1 MFLNLAMSTITPPKR
16 LDPQLWQKFL
26 KLAKPYWF
34 SEKKWQARGLLG
46 LLLLL
51 ALAVNGINVSISFI
65 FRNVDTALATFPQTQ
80 DTSTFWRFITIYAGL
95 LVVGTP
101 IVVMFGYLQDKLGLQ
116 WREWLTNHF
125 LDKYFQNRAYYQ
137 INFNQKIDNP
147 DQRIAEDIRSFTRTS
162 LSFSLLILTSV
173 ITLISFTGVLLSI
186 SVSLSVALVV
196 YAIFGTVVTAWLG
209 QRLIGINFNQLKR
222 EADFRYGL
230 VHVRDNAE
238 SIAFYQGEPEEILQL
253 KQRFLKAVSN
263 FELLINWQRNL
274 GFFTTSYNYFV
285 SALPYLVIAP
295 IYFAGD
301 TEFGTFTQA
310 AIAFSQ
316 IFRALSVVVSQFE
329 NLTAFAAGIERM
341 GDLAEVLETT
351 NQPPSGMTTIDVTED
366 SQLALRR
373 VTLLTPNY
381 ERTLVRDLPF
391 SLQPGEGLVIVGNSG
406 SGKSSLLRAI
416 AGLWNAG
423 TGQII
428 RPALSEIMFLP
439 QRPYMVLGSLRS
451 QLLYPNPDNDISESK
466 MRHVLEQVNLPDL
479 PERFGGF
486 EIELDW
492 ANLLSLGE
500 QQRLAF
506 ARLLLTRPRYV
517 ILDEATSALDLANEK
532 KLYEQLKAKET
543 TLISVGHRPSLLQYH
558 EYVLELDGSSN
569 WRFLPM
575 SEYTMNFNAFS

>member
-1 MFLNLAMSTITPPKR
+1 MTTTTTQPKR
-16 LDPQLWQKFL
+16 LDPELWQKFV
-26 KLAKPYWF
+26 KVAKPYWF
-34 SEKKWQARGLLG
+34 SEQKWKARGLLG

-51 ALAVNGINVSISFI
+51 ALAVNAINVSISFI
-65 FRNVDTALATFPQTQ
+65 FRNIDTSLAEFPQTNDQ
-80 DTSTFWRFITIYAGL
+80 SVFWRFIFFYAGL
-95 LVVGTP
+95 LVIGTP
-101 IVVMFGYLQDKLGLQ
+101 IVVMYGYLQDKLGLQ

-162 LSFSLLILTSV
+162 LSFTLLILTSI

-186 SVSLSVALVV
+186 SVSLSVALVI
-196 YAIFGTVVTAWLG
+196 YAILGTFVTAWIG

-230 VHVRDNAE
+230 IHVRDNAE
-238 SIAFYQGEPEEILQL
+238 SIAFYQGETEEILQL
-253 KQRFLKAVSN
+253 KQRFLRAIVN
-263 FELLINWQRNL
+263 FDLLINWQRNL

-295 IYFAGD
+295 IYFAGQTD
-301 TEFGTFTQA
+301 FGTFTQA

-316 IFRALSVVVSQFE
+316 IFSALSVVVGQFE
-329 NLTAFAAGIERM
+329 SLTAFAAGIERM
-341 GDLAEVLETT
+341 GDLAEVLETSDQK
-351 NQPPSGMTTIDVTED
+351 QPGMRTIDVTEA
-366 SQLALRR
+366 SEIELRS

-381 ERTLVRDLPF
+381 ERTLISNLPF
-391 SLQPGEGLVIVGNSG
+391 RLQPGEGLVIVGNSG

-423 TGQII
+423 TGQIL
-428 RPALSEIMFLP
+428 RPPLSEMMFLP

-451 QLLYPNPDNDISESK
+451 QLLYPNPDNDILESK
-466 MRHVLEQVNLPDL
+466 MRHVLEEVNLAEL
-479 PERFGGF
+479 PERVGGF
-486 EIELDW
+486 DVELDW
-492 ANLLSLGE
+492 ANVLSLGE

-506 ARLLLTRPRYV
+506 ARLLLSMPSYV

-532 KLYEQLKAKET
+532 NLYQKLKAKET

-569 WRFLPM
+569 WRLLPM
-575 SEYTMNFNAFS
+575 DEYTVNLNAFS

>member
-1 MFLNLAMSTITPPKR
+1 MSTTTPQPKR
-16 LDPQLWQKFL
+16 LDPELWHKFL
-26 KLAKPYWF
+26 KVAKPYWF
-34 SEKKWQARGLLG
+34 SEQKWKARGLLG

-51 ALAVNGINVSISFI
+51 ALAVNAINVGISFI
-65 FRNVDTALATFPQTQ
+65 FRNIDTSLATFPQTK
-80 DTSTFWRFITIYAGL
+80 DASIFWRFITLYAGL
-95 LVVGTP
+95 LVLGTP
-101 IVVMFGYLQDKLGLQ
+101 IVVMYGYIQDKLGLQ

-162 LSFSLLILTSV
+162 LSFTLLILTSI

-186 SVSLSVALVV
+186 SVSLSVALVI
-196 YAIFGTVVTAWLG
+196 YAILGTVVTAGIG
-209 QRLIGINFNQLKR
+209 QRLIGINYNQLKR

-230 VHVRDNAE
+230 IHVRDNAE
-238 SIAFYQGEPEEILQL
+238 SIAFYQGETEEILQL
-253 KQRFLKAVSN
+253 KQRFVRAILN
-263 FELLINWQRNL
+263 FDLLINWQRNL

-295 IYFAGD
+295 IYFAGETD
-301 TEFGTFTQA
+301 FGTFTQA

-316 IFRALSVVVSQFE
+316 IFSALSVVVGQFE
-329 NLTAFAAGIERM
+329 SLTAFAAGIERM
-341 GDLAEVLETT
+341 GDLDEVLETADQQ
-351 NQPPSGMTTIDVTED
+351 QPGMRTIDVTQASGIE
-366 SQLALRR
+366 LRS
-373 VTLLTPNY
+373 VTLMTPNY

-391 SLQPGEGLVIVGNSG
+391 MLQPGEGLVIVGNSG

-428 RPALSEIMFLP
+428 RPSLSEMMFLP

-451 QLLYPNPDNDISESK
+451 QLLYPNPDNDILESK
-466 MRHVLEQVNLPDL
+466 MRHVLEEVNLAEL
-479 PERFGGF
+479 PERVGGF
-486 EIELDW
+486 DVELDW
-492 ANLLSLGE
+492 ANVLSLGE

-506 ARLLLTRPRYV
+506 ARLLLSMPNYV

-532 KLYEQLKAKET
+532 NLYQQLKAKET

-569 WRFLPM
+569 WRLLPM
-575 SEYTMNFNAFS
+575 DEYTVNLNAFS

>member
-1 MFLNLAMSTITPPKR
+1 MSTITPPKR

-46 LLLLL
+46 LLLVL

-125 LDKYFQNRAYYQ
+125 IDKYFQNRAYYQ

-147 DQRIAEDIRSFTRTS
+147 DQRIAEDIRAFTRTS

-238 SIAFYQGEPEEILQL
+238 SIAFYQGETEEILQL
-253 KQRFLKAVSN
+253 KQRFLQAIRN

-341 GDLAEVLETT
+341 GDLAAVLETT
-351 NQPPSGMTTIDVTED
+351 NQTPSGMTTIDITED
-366 SQLALRR
+366 SHLALRR

-391 SLQPGEGLVIVGNSG
+391 SLQPGEGLVIVGHSG

-466 MRHVLEQVNLPDL
+466 MRHVLEEVNLAEL

-492 ANLLSLGE
+492 ANVLSLGE

-506 ARLLLTRPRYV
+506 ARLLLSRPSYV

-569 WRFLPM
+569 WRFLPI
-575 SEYTMNFNAFS
+575 SEYTLDFNAFS

>member
-1 MFLNLAMSTITPPKR
+1 MSTTTTPPKR
-16 LDPQLWQKFL
+16 LNPELWQKFL
-26 KLAKPYWF
+26 KVAKPYWF

-51 ALAVNGINVSISFI
+51 ALAVNAINVAISFI
-65 FRNVDTALATFPQTQ
+65 FRNIDTALATYPQTGEV
-80 DTSTFWRFITIYAGL
+80 STFWRFIAFYAGL
-95 LVVGTP
+95 LVIGTP
-101 IVVMFGYLQDKLGLQ
+101 IVVMYGYLQDKLGLQ

-125 LDKYFQNRAYYQ
+125 LNKYFQNRAYYQ

-162 LSFSLLILTSV
+162 LSFTLLILTSI
-173 ITLISFTGVLLSI
+173 ITLVSFTGVLLSI
-186 SVSLSVALVV
+186 SVSLSVALVI
-196 YAIFGTVVTAWLG
+196 YAILGTVVTAWIG
-209 QRLIGINFNQLKR
+209 QRLIGINYNQLKR

-230 VHVRDNAE
+230 IHVRDNAE
-238 SIAFYQGEPEEILQL
+238 SIAFYQGETEEILQL
-253 KQRFLKAVSN
+253 KQRFMRAIVN
-263 FELLINWQRNL
+263 FDLLINWQRNL

-295 IYFAGD
+295 IYFAGQTD
-301 TEFGTFTQA
+301 FGTFTQA

-316 IFRALSVVVSQFE
+316 IFRALSVVVGQFE

-341 GDLAEVLETT
+341 GDLDEVLDSTDQ
-351 NQPPSGMTTIDVTED
+351 QPPGMRTIDVTED
-366 SQLALRR
+366 SRIELRS
-373 VTLLTPNY
+373 VTLMTPNY

-391 SLQPGEGLVIVGNSG
+391 SLQAGEGLVIVGNSG

-428 RPALSEIMFLP
+428 RPALSDMMFLP

-466 MRHVLEQVNLPDL
+466 MRDILEEVNLAEL
-479 PERFGGF
+479 PERVGGF
-486 EIELDW
+486 EVELDW
-492 ANLLSLGE
+492 ANVLSLGE

-506 ARLLLTRPRYV
+506 ARLLLSLPNYV

-532 KLYEQLKAKET
+532 NLYQQLKAKGT

-569 WRFLPM
+569 WRLLPM
-575 SEYTMNFNAFS
+575 DEYTVNLNAFS

>member
-1 MFLNLAMSTITPPKR
+1 MNTTTTPPKR
-16 LDPQLWQKFL
+16 LDPELWQKFL
-26 KLAKPYWF
+26 KVAKPYWF
-34 SEKKWQARGLLG
+34 SEQKWKARGLLG

-51 ALAVNGINVSISFI
+51 ALAVNAINVGISFI
-65 FRNVDTALATFPQTQ
+65 FRNIDTSLATFPQTK
-80 DTSTFWRFITIYAGL
+80 DASIFWRFIAIYAGL
-95 LVVGTP
+95 LVIGTP
-101 IVVMFGYLQDKLGLQ
+101 IVVMYGYLQDKLGLQ

-162 LSFSLLILTSV
+162 LSFTLLILTSI

-186 SVSLSVALVV
+186 SVSLSVALVI
-196 YAIFGTVVTAWLG
+196 YAILGTFVTAWIG

-230 VHVRDNAE
+230 IHVRDNAE
-238 SIAFYQGEPEEILQL
+238 SIAFYQGETEEILQL
-253 KQRFLKAVSN
+253 KQRFIRAIVN
-263 FELLINWQRNL
+263 FDLLINWQRNL

-295 IYFAGD
+295 IYFAGQTD
-301 TEFGTFTQA
+301 FGTFTQA
-310 AIAFSQ
+310 AIAFNQ
-316 IFRALSVVVSQFE
+316 IFRALSVVVGQFE
-329 NLTAFAAGIERM
+329 SLTAFAAGIERM
-341 GDLAEVLETT
+341 GDLDEVLDATDQH
-351 NQPPSGMTTIDVTED
+351 QPGKRTIDVTE
-366 SQLALRR
+366 AAEIELRS

-391 SLQPGEGLVIVGNSG
+391 RLQSGEGLVIVGNSG

-423 TGQII
+423 TGQIL
-428 RPALSEIMFLP
+428 RPALSEMMFLP

-451 QLLYPNPDNDISESK
+451 QLLYPNPDNDILESK
-466 MRHVLEQVNLPDL
+466 MRHVLEEVNLAEL
-479 PERFGGF
+479 PERVGGF

-492 ANLLSLGE
+492 ANVLSLGE

-506 ARLLLTRPRYV
+506 ARLLLSMPSYV

-532 KLYEQLKAKET
+532 NLYQQLKAKGT

-569 WRFLPM
+569 WRLLPM
-575 SEYTMNFNAFS
+575 EEYTVNLNAFS

>member
-1 MFLNLAMSTITPPKR
+1 MNTTTTPPKR
-16 LDPQLWQKFL
+16 LDPELWQKFL
-26 KLAKPYWF
+26 KVAKPYWF
-34 SEKKWQARGLLG
+34 SEQKWKARGLLG

-51 ALAVNGINVSISFI
+51 ALAVNAINVGISFI
-65 FRNVDTALATFPQTQ
+65 FRNIDTSLAEFPQTK
-80 DTSTFWRFITIYAGL
+80 DASTFWRFIAIYAGL
-95 LVVGTP
+95 LVIGTP
-101 IVVMFGYLQDKLGLQ
+101 IVVMYGYLQDKLGLR

-162 LSFSLLILTSV
+162 LSFTLLILTSI
-173 ITLISFTGVLLSI
+173 ITLVSFTGVLLSI
-186 SVSLSVALVV
+186 SVSLSVALVI
-196 YAIFGTVVTAWLG
+196 YAILGTVVTTWIG
-209 QRLIGINFNQLKR
+209 QRLIGINYNQLKR

-230 VHVRDNAE
+230 IHVRDNAE
-238 SIAFYQGEPEEILQL
+238 SIAFYQGETEEILQL
-253 KQRFLKAVSN
+253 KQRFIRAIVN
-263 FELLINWQRNL
+263 FDLLINWQRNL

-295 IYFAGD
+295 IYFAGQTD
-301 TEFGTFTQA
+301 FGTFTQA

-316 IFRALSVVVSQFE
+316 IFSALSVVVGQFE
-329 NLTAFAAGIERM
+329 SLTAFAAGIERM
-341 GDLAEVLETT
+341 GDLDEVLDSTDQQ
-351 NQPPSGMTTIDVTED
+351 QPGMRTIDVTED
-366 SQLALRR
+366 SRIELRS

-391 SLQPGEGLVIVGNSG
+391 SLQAGEGLVIVGNSG

-423 TGQII
+423 TGQIL
-428 RPALSEIMFLP
+428 RPSLSDMMFLP

-466 MRHVLEQVNLPDL
+466 MRDILEEVNLAEL
-479 PERFGGF
+479 PERVGGF
-486 EIELDW
+486 EVELDW
-492 ANLLSLGE
+492 ANVLSLGE

-506 ARLLLTRPRYV
+506 ARLLLSMPNYV

-532 KLYEQLKAKET
+532 NLYQQLKAKGT

-569 WRFLPM
+569 WRLLPM
-575 SEYTMNFNAFS
+575 EEYTVNLNAFS

>member
-1 MFLNLAMSTITPPKR
+1 MSTTTPQPQR

-26 KLAKPYWF
+26 KVAKPYWF
-34 SEKKWQARGLLG
+34 SEQKWKARGLLG
-46 LLLLL
+46 LLLVL
-51 ALAVNGINVSISFI
+51 ALAVNAINVGISFI
-65 FRNVDTALATFPQTQ
+65 FRNIDTSLATFPQTK
-80 DTSTFWRFITIYAGL
+80 DASIFWRFITLYAGL
-95 LVVGTP
+95 LVIGTP
-101 IVVMFGYLQDKLGLQ
+101 IVVMYGYLQDKLGLQ

-162 LSFSLLILTSV
+162 LSFTLLILTSI

-186 SVSLSVALVV
+186 SVSLSVALVI
-196 YAIFGTVVTAWLG
+196 YAILGTVVTAWIG
-209 QRLIGINFNQLKR
+209 QRLIGINYNQLKR

-230 VHVRDNAE
+230 IHVRDNAE
-238 SIAFYQGEPEEILQL
+238 SIAFYQGETEEILQL
-253 KQRFLKAVSN
+253 KQRFIRAIVN
-263 FELLINWQRNL
+263 FDLLINWQRNL

-295 IYFAGD
+295 IYFAGQTD
-301 TEFGTFTQA
+301 FGTFTQA

-316 IFRALSVVVSQFE
+316 IFRALSVVVGQFE

-341 GDLAEVLETT
+341 GDLDEVLETT
-351 NQPPSGMTTIDVTED
+351 DQHQPGMRTIDVTEA
-366 SQLALRR
+366 SEIELRS

-391 SLQPGEGLVIVGNSG
+391 RLQSGEGLVIVGNSG

-423 TGQII
+423 TGQIL
-428 RPALSEIMFLP
+428 RPPLSEMMFLP

-451 QLLYPNPDNDISESK
+451 QLLYPNPDNDMLESK
-466 MRHVLEQVNLPDL
+466 MRHVLEEVNLAEL
-479 PERFGGF
+479 PERVGGF

-492 ANLLSLGE
+492 ANVLSLGE

-506 ARLLLTRPRYV
+506 ARLLLSMPSYV

-532 KLYEQLKAKET
+532 NLYQQLKAQGT

-569 WRFLPM
+569 WRLLPM
-575 SEYTMNFNAFS
+575 EEYTVDLNAFS

>member
-1 MFLNLAMSTITPPKR
+1 MSTTTTQPKR
-16 LDPQLWQKFL
+16 LDPQLWQKFV

-34 SEKKWQARGLLG
+34 SEKKWQARGLLV
-46 LLLLL
+46 LLLVL
-51 ALAVNGINVSISFI
+51 ALVVNGINVSISFI
-65 FRNVDTALATFPQTQ
+65 FRNIDTSLARFPETQ
-80 DTSTFWRFITIYAGL
+80 DASTFWRFITIYAGL

-101 IVVMFGYLQDKLGLQ
+101 IVVMFSYIQDKLGLQ
-116 WREWLTNHF
+116 WREWLTNYF

-137 INFNQKIDNP
+137 INFNENIDNP

-162 LSFSLLILTSV
+162 LSFSLLILTSI

-196 YAIFGTVVTAWLG
+196 YAILGTVVTAWIG

-238 SIAFYQGEPEEILQL
+238 SIAFYQGEAEEIVQL
-253 KQRFLKAVSN
+253 KQRFMRAIRN
-263 FELLINWQRNL
+263 FDLLINWQRNL

-310 AIAFSQ
+310 AIAFQQ
-316 IFRALSVVVSQFE
+316 IFSALSVVVGQFE

-341 GDLAEVLETT
+341 GDLAEALE
-351 NQPPSGMTTIDVTED
+351 NPDQKQPGMTTIDVRED
-366 SQLALRR
+366 SQLALRH

-428 RPALSEIMFLP
+428 RPSLSEIMFLP

-451 QLLYPNPDNDISESK
+451 QLLYPNSDNDISETK
-466 MRHVLEQVNLPDL
+466 MRHVLEEVNLAEL
-479 PERFGGF
+479 PERVGGF
-486 EIELDW
+486 DIELDW
-492 ANLLSLGE
+492 ANVLSLGE

-506 ARLLLTRPRYV
+506 ARLLLSMPNYV

-532 KLYEQLKAKET
+532 NLYQQLKAKGT
-543 TLISVGHRPSLLQYH
+543 TLVSVGHRPSLLQYH

-569 WRFLPM
+569 WRLLPM
-575 SEYTMNFNAFS
+575 QEYTVNLNAFS

>member
-1 MFLNLAMSTITPPKR
+1 MSTTTPQPKR
-16 LDPQLWQKFL
+16 LDPQLWHKFL
-26 KLAKPYWF
+26 KVAKPYWF
-34 SEKKWQARGLLG
+34 SEQKWKARGLLG

-51 ALAVNGINVSISFI
+51 ALAVNAINVGISFI
-65 FRNVDTALATFPQTQ
+65 FRNIDTSLATFPQTK
-80 DTSTFWRFITIYAGL
+80 DASIFWRFITLYAGL
-95 LVVGTP
+95 LVLGTP
-101 IVVMFGYLQDKLGLQ
+101 IVVMYGYIQDKLGLQ

-162 LSFSLLILTSV
+162 LSFTLLILTSI

-186 SVSLSVALVV
+186 SVSLSVALVI
-196 YAIFGTVVTAWLG
+196 YAILGTVVTAGIG
-209 QRLIGINFNQLKR
+209 QRLIGINYNQLKR

-230 VHVRDNAE
+230 IHVRDNAE
-238 SIAFYQGEPEEILQL
+238 SIAFYQGETEEILQL
-253 KQRFLKAVSN
+253 KQRFVRAILN
-263 FELLINWQRNL
+263 FDLLINWQRNL

-295 IYFAGD
+295 IYFAGETD
-301 TEFGTFTQA
+301 FGTFTQA

-316 IFRALSVVVSQFE
+316 IFSALSVVVGQFE
-329 NLTAFAAGIERM
+329 SLTAFAAGIERM
-341 GDLAEVLETT
+341 GDLDEVLETADQQ
-351 NQPPSGMTTIDVTED
+351 QPGMRTIDVTQASGIE
-366 SQLALRR
+366 LRS
-373 VTLLTPNY
+373 VTLMTPNY

-391 SLQPGEGLVIVGNSG
+391 MLQPGEGLVIVGNSG

-428 RPALSEIMFLP
+428 RPSLSEMMFLP

-451 QLLYPNPDNDISESK
+451 QLLYPNPDNDILESK
-466 MRHVLEQVNLPDL
+466 MRHVLEEVNLAEL
-479 PERFGGF
+479 PERVGGF
-486 EIELDW
+486 DVELDW
-492 ANLLSLGE
+492 ANVLSLGE

-506 ARLLLTRPRYV
+506 ARLLLSMPNYV

-532 KLYEQLKAKET
+532 NLYQQLKAKET

-569 WRFLPM
+569 WRLLPM
-575 SEYTMNFNAFS
+575 DEYTVDLNAFS

>member
-1 MFLNLAMSTITPPKR
+1 MSTTTPQPQR
-16 LDPQLWQKFL
+16 LDPELWQKFV
-26 KLAKPYWF
+26 KVAKPYWF
-34 SEKKWQARGLLG
+34 SDQKWKARGLLG

-51 ALAVNGINVSISFI
+51 ALAVNAINVGISFI
-65 FRNVDTALATFPQTQ
+65 FRNIDTSLATFPQTK
-80 DTSTFWRFITIYAGL
+80 DASVFWRFIFLYAGL
-95 LVVGTP
+95 LVLGTP
-101 IVVMFGYLQDKLGLQ
+101 IVVMYGYLQDKLGLQ

-162 LSFSLLILTSV
+162 LSFTLLILTSI

-186 SVSLSVALVV
+186 SVSLSVALVI
-196 YAIFGTVVTAWLG
+196 YAILGTFVTAWIG

-230 VHVRDNAE
+230 IHVRDNAE
-238 SIAFYQGEPEEILQL
+238 SIAFYQGETEEILQL
-253 KQRFLKAVSN
+253 KQRFIRAIVN
-263 FELLINWQRNL
+263 FDLLINWQRNL

-295 IYFAGD
+295 IYFAGQTD
-301 TEFGTFTQA
+301 FGTFTQA

-316 IFRALSVVVSQFE
+316 IFSALSVVVGQFE
-329 NLTAFAAGIERM
+329 SLTAFAAGIERM
-341 GDLAEVLETT
+341 GDLDEVLETT
-351 NQPPSGMTTIDVTED
+351 DQQQPGVRTIDVTE
-366 SQLALRR
+366 AAEIELRS

-381 ERTLVRDLPF
+381 ERTLISDLPF
-391 SLQPGEGLVIVGNSG
+391 RLQSGEGLVIVGNSG

-423 TGQII
+423 TGQIL
-428 RPALSEIMFLP
+428 RPPLSEMMFLP

-466 MRHVLEQVNLPDL
+466 MRHVLEEVNLAEL
-479 PERFGGF
+479 PERVGGF

-492 ANLLSLGE
+492 ANVLSLGE

-506 ARLLLTRPRYV
+506 ARLLLSMPNYV

-532 KLYEQLKAKET
+532 NLYQQLKAKGT

-569 WRFLPM
+569 WRLLPM
-575 SEYTMNFNAFS
+575 EEYTVDLNAFS

>member
-1 MFLNLAMSTITPPKR
+1 MSTTTTQAKR
-16 LDPQLWQKFL
+16 LDPQLWHKL
-26 KLAKPYWF
+26 IKLAKPYWF
-34 SEKKWQARGLLG
+34 SEQKWQARGLLG

-51 ALAVNGINVSISFI
+51 ALAVNAINVAISFI
-65 FRNVDTALATFPQTQ
+65 FRNINTSLANYPQTQ
-80 DTSTFWRFITIYAGL
+80 DTSTFWRFIGFYAGL
-95 LVVGTP
+95 LVIGTP
-101 IVVMFGYLQDKLGLQ
+101 IVVMYGYLRDKLGLQ

-162 LSFSLLILTSV
+162 LSFTLLILTSV
-173 ITLISFTGVLLSI
+173 ITLVSFTGVLLSI

-196 YAIFGTVVTAWLG
+196 YAIFGTVVTAWIG
-209 QRLIGINFNQLKR
+209 QRLIGINFKQLKR

-238 SIAFYQGEPEEILQL
+238 SIAFYQGENEEILQL
-253 KQRFLKAVSN
+253 KQRFIRAIRN
-263 FELLINWQRNL
+263 FELLINWERNL
-274 GFFTTSYNYFV
+274 GFFTTSYDYFV

-295 IYFAGD
+295 IYFAGN

-310 AIAFSQ
+310 AIAFNQ

-329 NLTAFAAGIERM
+329 SLTAFAAGIERM
-341 GDLAEVLETT
+341 GDLAEALETVDQQ
-351 NQPPSGMTTIDVTED
+351 QPGMRTIDLTEA
-366 SQLALRR
+366 SQIELRS

-381 ERTLVRDLPF
+381 ERTLVSNLPF

-423 TGQII
+423 TGQIL

-451 QLLYPNPDNDISESK
+451 QLLYPNPDNSNITESK
-466 MRHVLEQVNLPDL
+466 MRHVLEEVNLAEL
-479 PERFGGF
+479 PERVGGF
-486 EIELDW
+486 EVELDW
-492 ANLLSLGE
+492 ANVLSLGE

-506 ARLLLTRPRYV
+506 ARLLLSLPNYV

-532 KLYEQLKAKET
+532 NLYQQLKAKGA

-569 WRFLPM
+569 WRWLPM
-575 SEYTMNFNAFS
+575 EEYTVNLNAFS

>member
-1 MFLNLAMSTITPPKR
+1 MSTTTPQPKR
-16 LDPQLWQKFL
+16 LDPELWHKFL
-26 KLAKPYWF
+26 KVAKPYWF
-34 SEKKWQARGLLG
+34 SEQKWKARGLLG

-51 ALAVNGINVSISFI
+51 ALAVNAINVGISFI
-65 FRNVDTALATFPQTQ
+65 FRNIDTSLATFPQTK
-80 DTSTFWRFITIYAGL
+80 DASIFWRFITLYAGL
-95 LVVGTP
+95 LVLGTP
-101 IVVMFGYLQDKLGLQ
+101 IVVMYGYIQDKLGLQ

-162 LSFSLLILTSV
+162 LSFTLLILTSI

-186 SVSLSVALVV
+186 SVSLSVALVI
-196 YAIFGTVVTAWLG
+196 YAILGTVVTAGIG
-209 QRLIGINFNQLKR
+209 QRLIGINYNQLKR

-230 VHVRDNAE
+230 IHVRDNAE
-238 SIAFYQGEPEEILQL
+238 SIAFYQGETEEILQL
-253 KQRFLKAVSN
+253 KQRFVRAILN
-263 FELLINWQRNL
+263 FDLLINWQRNL

-295 IYFAGD
+295 IYFAGETD
-301 TEFGTFTQA
+301 FGTFTQA

-316 IFRALSVVVSQFE
+316 IFSALSVVVGQFE
-329 NLTAFAAGIERM
+329 SLTAFAAGIERM
-341 GDLAEVLETT
+341 GDLDEVLETADQQ
-351 NQPPSGMTTIDVTED
+351 QPGMRTIDVTQASGIE
-366 SQLALRR
+366 LRS
-373 VTLLTPNY
+373 VTLMTPNY

-391 SLQPGEGLVIVGNSG
+391 MLQPGEGLVIVGNSG

-428 RPALSEIMFLP
+428 RPSLSEMMFLP

-451 QLLYPNPDNDISESK
+451 QLLYPNPDNDILESK
-466 MRHVLEQVNLPDL
+466 MRHVLEEVNLAEL
-479 PERFGGF
+479 PERVGGF
-486 EIELDW
+486 DVELDW
-492 ANLLSLGE
+492 ANVLSLGE

-506 ARLLLTRPRYV
+506 ARLLLSMPNYV

-532 KLYEQLKAKET
+532 NLYQQLKAKET

-569 WRFLPM
+569 WRLLPM
-575 SEYTMNFNAFS
+575 DEYTVDLNAFS

>member
-1 MFLNLAMSTITPPKR
+1 MSTTTQQKR
-16 LDPQLWQKFL
+16 LDPQLWHKFV

-34 SEKKWQARGLLG
+34 SEKKWQARGLLV
-46 LLLLL
+46 LLLFL
-51 ALAVNGINVSISFI
+51 ALAVNAINVAISFI
-65 FRNVDTALATFPQTQ
+65 FRRIDTSLATFPQTQ
-80 DTSTFWRFITIYAGL
+80 DASVFWRFIAVYTGL

-101 IVVMFGYLQDKLGLQ
+101 IVVMYGYLQDKLGLQ
-116 WREWLTNHF
+116 WREWLTNRF

-147 DQRIAEDIRSFTRTS
+147 DQRISEDIRSFTRTS
-162 LSFSLLILTSV
+162 LSFSLLILTSI

-186 SVSLSVALVV
+186 SVSLSIALLV
-196 YAIFGTVVTAWLG
+196 YAIFGTVVTTWIG

-230 VHVRDNAE
+230 IHVRDNAE
-238 SIAFYQGEPEEILQL
+238 SIAFYQGETEEILQL
-253 KQRFLKAVSN
+253 KQRFILAIRN
-263 FELLINWQRNL
+263 FDLLINWQRNL
-274 GFFTTSYNYFV
+274 GFFTQSYNYFV

-295 IYFAGD
+295 IYFAGQTD
-301 TEFGTFTQA
+301 FGTFTQA

-316 IFRALSVVVSQFE
+316 IFSALSVVVGQFE

-341 GDLAEVLETT
+341 GDLAEALETPIPQ
-351 NQPPSGMTTIDVTED
+351 QPGMTTIDVRED
-366 SQLALRR
+366 SQLALRH

-381 ERTLVRDLPF
+381 ERTLIRELPF

-428 RPALSEIMFLP
+428 RPALSEMMFLP

-451 QLLYPNPDNDISESK
+451 QLLYPNPDNDISETK
-466 MRHVLEQVNLPDL
+466 MRHVLQEVNLTEL
-479 PERFGGF
+479 PERVGGF

-492 ANLLSLGE
+492 ASVLSLGE

-506 ARLLLTRPRYV
+506 ARLLLNTPNYV

-532 KLYEQLKAKET
+532 SLYQQLKAKQT

-558 EYVLELDGSSN
+558 EYVLELDGTSS
-569 WRFLPM
+569 WRLLPM
-575 SEYTMNFNAFS
+575 EEYTVNLNAFS

>member
-1 MFLNLAMSTITPPKR
+1 MSTITPPKR

-125 LDKYFQNRAYYQ
+125 IDKYFQNRAYYQ

-466 MRHVLEQVNLPDL
+466 MRHVLEEVNLPDL

>member
-1 MFLNLAMSTITPPKR
+1 MSTTTTQPKR
-16 LDPQLWQKFL
+16 LDPELWQKFL
-26 KLAKPYWF
+26 KVAKPYWF
-34 SEKKWQARGLLG
+34 SEQKWKARGLLG
-46 LLLLL
+46 ILLLL
-51 ALAVNGINVSISFI
+51 ALAVNAINVSISFI
-65 FRNVDTALATFPQTQ
+65 FRNINTSLAKFPETQ
-80 DTSTFWRFITIYAGL
+80 DASTFWRFISFYAGL
-95 LVVGTP
+95 LVIGTP
-101 IVVMFGYLQDKLGLQ
+101 IVVMYGYLQDKLGLQ

-162 LSFSLLILTSV
+162 LSFTLLILTSV

-186 SVSLSVALVV
+186 SVSLSVALVI
-196 YAIFGTVVTAWLG
+196 YAVLGTVVTAWIG

-230 VHVRDNAE
+230 IHVRDNAE
-238 SIAFYQGEPEEILQL
+238 SIAFYQGETEEILQL
-253 KQRFLKAVSN
+253 KQRFIRAISN
-263 FELLINWQRNL
+263 FNLLINWQRNL

-316 IFRALSVVVSQFE
+316 IFSALSVVVGQFE
-329 NLTAFAAGIERM
+329 SLTAFAAGIERM
-341 GDLAEVLETT
+341 GDLDEVLETSDQQ
-351 NQPPSGMTTIDVTED
+351 QPGMRTIDVTEG
-366 SQLALRR
+366 SAIELRS

-381 ERTLVRDLPF
+381 ERTLISNLPLN
-391 SLQPGEGLVIVGNSG
+391 LQPGEGLVIVGNSG

-428 RPALSEIMFLP
+428 RPSLSEMMFLP

-451 QLLYPNPDNDISESK
+451 QLLYPNPDNDILESK
-466 MRHVLEQVNLPDL
+466 MRHVLEEVNLAEL
-479 PERFGGF
+479 PERVGGF
-486 EIELDW
+486 EVELDW
-492 ANLLSLGE
+492 ANILSLGE

-506 ARLLLTRPRYV
+506 ARLLLSMPSYV

-532 KLYEQLKAKET
+532 NLYQQLKAKGT

-569 WRFLPM
+569 WRLLPM
-575 SEYTMNFNAFS
+575 AEYTVNLNTFS

>member
-1 MFLNLAMSTITPPKR
+1 MSTTTPQPKR
-16 LDPQLWQKFL
+16 LDPELWHKFL
-26 KLAKPYWF
+26 KVAKPYWF
-34 SEKKWQARGLLG
+34 SEQKWKARGLLG

-51 ALAVNGINVSISFI
+51 ALAVNAINVGISFI
-65 FRNVDTALATFPQTQ
+65 FRNIDTSLATFPQTK
-80 DTSTFWRFITIYAGL
+80 DASIFWRFITLYAGL
-95 LVVGTP
+95 LVLGTP
-101 IVVMFGYLQDKLGLQ
+101 IVVMYGYIQDKLGLQ

-162 LSFSLLILTSV
+162 LSFTLLILTSI

-186 SVSLSVALVV
+186 SVSLSVALVI
-196 YAIFGTVVTAWLG
+196 YAILGTVVTAGIG
-209 QRLIGINFNQLKR
+209 QRLIGINYNQLKR

-230 VHVRDNAE
+230 IHVRDNAE
-238 SIAFYQGEPEEILQL
+238 SIAFYQGETEEILQL
-253 KQRFLKAVSN
+253 KQRFMRAILN
-263 FELLINWQRNL
+263 FDLLINWQRNL

-295 IYFAGD
+295 IYFAGETD
-301 TEFGTFTQA
+301 FGTFTQA

-316 IFRALSVVVSQFE
+316 IFSALSVVVGQFE
-329 NLTAFAAGIERM
+329 SLTAFAAGIERM
-341 GDLAEVLETT
+341 GDLDEVLETADQQ
-351 NQPPSGMTTIDVTED
+351 QPGMRTIDVTQASGIE
-366 SQLALRR
+366 LRS
-373 VTLLTPNY
+373 VTLMTPNY

-391 SLQPGEGLVIVGNSG
+391 MLQPGEGLVIVGNSG

-428 RPALSEIMFLP
+428 RPSLSEMMFLP

-451 QLLYPNPDNDISESK
+451 QLLYPNPDNDILESK
-466 MRHVLEQVNLPDL
+466 MRHVLEEVNLAEL
-479 PERFGGF
+479 PERVGGF
-486 EIELDW
+486 DVELDW
-492 ANLLSLGE
+492 ANVLSLGE

-506 ARLLLTRPRYV
+506 ARLLLSMPNYV

-532 KLYEQLKAKET
+532 NLYQQLKAKET

-569 WRFLPM
+569 WRLLPM
-575 SEYTMNFNAFS
+575 DEYTVDLNAFS

>member
-1 MFLNLAMSTITPPKR
+1 MNTTTTPPQR
-16 LDPQLWQKFL
+16 LNPKLWQKFL
-26 KLAKPYWF
+26 KVAKPYWF

-51 ALAVNGINVSISFI
+51 ALAVNAINVSISFI
-65 FRNVDTALATFPQTQ
+65 FRNIDTSLATYPETK
-80 DTSTFWRFITIYAGL
+80 DASIFWRFIAIYAGL
-95 LVVGTP
+95 LVIGTP
-101 IVVMFGYLQDKLGLQ
+101 IVVMYGYLQDKLGLQ

-162 LSFSLLILTSV
+162 LSFTLLILTSI
-173 ITLISFTGVLLSI
+173 ITLVSFTGVLLSI

-196 YAIFGTVVTAWLG
+196 YAILGTGVTAWIG
-209 QRLIGINFNQLKR
+209 QRLISINYNQLKR

-230 VHVRDNAE
+230 IHVRDNAE
-238 SIAFYQGEPEEILQL
+238 SIAFYQGETEEILQL
-253 KQRFLKAVSN
+253 KQRFIRAIVN
-263 FELLINWQRNL
+263 FDLLINWQRNL

-295 IYFAGD
+295 IYFAGQTD
-301 TEFGTFTQA
+301 FGTFTQA
-310 AIAFSQ
+310 AIAFNQ
-316 IFRALSVVVSQFE
+316 IFRALSVVVGQFE

-341 GDLAEVLETT
+341 GDLDGVLDSTDQK
-351 NQPPSGMTTIDVTED
+351 QPGMRTIDVTED
-366 SQLALRR
+366 SHIELRS

-381 ERTLVRDLPF
+381 ERTLVHDLPF
-391 SLQPGEGLVIVGNSG
+391 NLQPGEGLVIVGNSG

-423 TGQII
+423 TGQIL
-428 RPALSEIMFLP
+428 RPSLSDMMFLP

-466 MRHVLEQVNLPDL
+466 MRDILEEVNLSEL
-479 PERFGGF
+479 PERVGGF
-486 EIELDW
+486 DVELDW
-492 ANLLSLGE
+492 ANVLSLGE

-506 ARLLLTRPRYV
+506 ARLLLNMPNYV
-517 ILDEATSALDLANEK
+517 ILDEATSALDLANENN
-532 KLYEQLKAKET
+532 LYQQLKAKGT

-569 WRFLPM
+569 WRLLPM
-575 SEYTMNFNAFS
+575 EEYTVKV

>member
-1 MFLNLAMSTITPPKR
+1 MSTTTTQAKR
-16 LDPQLWQKFL
+16 LDPQLWHKL
-26 KLAKPYWF
+26 IKLAKPYWF
-34 SEKKWQARGLLG
+34 SEQKWQARGLLG

-51 ALAVNGINVSISFI
+51 ALAVNAINVAISFI
-65 FRNVDTALATFPQTQ
+65 FRNINTSLANYPQTQ
-80 DTSTFWRFITIYAGL
+80 DTSTFWRFIGFYAGL
-95 LVVGTP
+95 LVIGTP
-101 IVVMFGYLQDKLGLQ
+101 IVVMYGYLRDRLGLQ

-162 LSFSLLILTSV
+162 LSFTLLILTSV

-196 YAIFGTVVTAWLG
+196 YAIFGTLVTALIG

-238 SIAFYQGEPEEILQL
+238 SIAFYQGETEEVLQL
-253 KQRFLKAVSN
+253 KQRFIRAIRN
-263 FELLINWQRNL
+263 FELLINWERNL
-274 GFFTTSYNYFV
+274 GFFTTSYDYFV

-295 IYFAGD
+295 IYFAGN

-310 AIAFSQ
+310 AIAFNQ

-329 NLTAFAAGIERM
+329 SLTAFAAGIERM
-341 GDLAEVLETT
+341 GDLAEALEKVDQE
-351 NQPPSGMTTIDVTED
+351 QPGMRTIDLTEAD
-366 SQLALRR
+366 QIELRS

-381 ERTLVRDLPF
+381 ERTLVSNLPF
-391 SLQPGEGLVIVGNSG
+391 SLQSGEGLVIVGNSG

-423 TGQII
+423 TGQIL

-451 QLLYPNPDNDISESK
+451 QLLYPNPDNTNITESK
-466 MRHVLEQVNLPDL
+466 MRHVLTEVNLAEL
-479 PERFGGF
+479 PERVGGF
-486 EIELDW
+486 EVELDW
-492 ANLLSLGE
+492 ANFLSLGE

-506 ARLLLTRPRYV
+506 ARLLLSLPSYV

-532 KLYEQLKAKET
+532 NLYQQLKAKGT

-569 WRFLPM
+569 WRLLPM
-575 SEYTMNFNAFS
+575 DEYTVNLNAFS

>member
-1 MFLNLAMSTITPPKR
+1 MSTTTPQPKR
-16 LDPQLWQKFL
+16 LDPELWHKFL
-26 KLAKPYWF
+26 KVAKPYWF
-34 SEKKWQARGLLG
+34 SEQKWKARGLLG

-51 ALAVNGINVSISFI
+51 ALAVNAINVGISFI
-65 FRNVDTALATFPQTQ
+65 FRNIDTSLATFPQTK
-80 DTSTFWRFITIYAGL
+80 DASIFWRFITLYAGL
-95 LVVGTP
+95 LVLGTP
-101 IVVMFGYLQDKLGLQ
+101 IVVMYGYIQDKLGLQ

-162 LSFSLLILTSV
+162 LSFTLLILTSI

-186 SVSLSVALVV
+186 SVSLSVALVI
-196 YAIFGTVVTAWLG
+196 YAILGTVVTAGIG
-209 QRLIGINFNQLKR
+209 QRLIGINYNQLKR

-230 VHVRDNAE
+230 IHVRDNAE
-238 SIAFYQGEPEEILQL
+238 SIAFYQGETEEILQL
-253 KQRFLKAVSN
+253 KQRFMRAILN
-263 FELLINWQRNL
+263 FDLLINWQRNL

-295 IYFAGD
+295 IYFAGETD
-301 TEFGTFTQA
+301 FGTFTQA
-310 AIAFSQ
+310 AIAFSH
-316 IFRALSVVVSQFE
+316 IFSALSVVVGQFE
-329 NLTAFAAGIERM
+329 SLTAFAAGIERM
-341 GDLAEVLETT
+341 GDLDEVLETSDQQ
-351 NQPPSGMTTIDVTED
+351 QPGIRTIDVTED
-366 SQLALRR
+366 SRIELRS
-373 VTLLTPNY
+373 VTLLTPNH
-381 ERTLVRDLPF
+381 ERTLVRDLPLM
-391 SLQPGEGLVIVGNSG
+391 LQPGEGLVIVGNSG

-428 RPALSEIMFLP
+428 RPSLSEMMFLP

-451 QLLYPNPDNDISESK
+451 QLLYPNPDNDILESK
-466 MRHVLEQVNLPDL
+466 MRHVLEEVNLAEL
-479 PERFGGF
+479 PERVGGF
-486 EIELDW
+486 DVELDW
-492 ANLLSLGE
+492 ANVLSLGE

-506 ARLLLTRPRYV
+506 ARLLLSMPNYV

-532 KLYEQLKAKET
+532 NLYQQLKAKET

-569 WRFLPM
+569 WRLLPM
-575 SEYTMNFNAFS
+575 D

>member
-1 MFLNLAMSTITPPKR
+1 MSTITPPKR

-46 LLLLL
+46 LLLVL

-125 LDKYFQNRAYYQ
+125 IDKYFQNRAYYQ

-186 SVSLSVALVV
+186 SVSLSLALVV

-238 SIAFYQGEPEEILQL
+238 SIAFYQGETEEILQL
-253 KQRFLKAVSN
+253 KQRFLQAIRN

-329 NLTAFAAGIERM
+329 YLPAFAAGFERL
-341 GDLAEVLETT
+341 GD
-351 NQPPSGMTTIDVTED
+351 
-366 SQLALRR
+366 
-373 VTLLTPNY
+373 
-381 ERTLVRDLPF
+381 
-391 SLQPGEGLVIVGNSG
+391 
-406 SGKSSLLRAI
+406 
-416 AGLWNAG
+416 
-423 TGQII
+423 
-428 RPALSEIMFLP
+428 
-439 QRPYMVLGSLRS
+439 
-451 QLLYPNPDNDISESK
+451 
-466 MRHVLEQVNLPDL
+466 
-479 PERFGGF
+479 
-486 EIELDW
+486 
-492 ANLLSLGE
+492 
-500 QQRLAF
+500 
-506 ARLLLTRPRYV
+506 
-517 ILDEATSALDLANEK
+517 
-532 KLYEQLKAKET
+532 
-543 TLISVGHRPSLLQYH
+543 
-558 EYVLELDGSSN
+558 
-569 WRFLPM
+569 
-575 SEYTMNFNAFS
+575 